1 MRPCAVPSRSPA
13 HVVSEEV
20 SGCAPG
26 AILFDLDNTLVDRD
40 RALGELLAARFADP
54 KVRAEL
60 LLLDREPG
68 QAFLRAWSE
77 RSGRRFT
84 RQELAEELALRL
96 APDPELIEA
105 LRELG
110 RRCQLGLVSNGGS
123 RSQRAKLRA
132 AGLEELFGAALV
144 VSGEVGLE
152 KPDPEIFWLA
162 CRRLGREPHDCLF
175 IGDQEAV
182 DGVGARAAGM
192 SFRLATRVLD
202 AETVR
207 GL

>member
-1 MRPCAVPSRSPA
+1 MPRAV
-13 HVVSEEV
+13 
-20 SGCAPG
+20 
-26 AILFDLDNTLVDRD
+26 LFDLDNTLVDRD
-40 RALGELLAARFADP
+40 RALRELLADHFADP
-54 KVRAEL
+54 QDRAAL
-60 LLLDREPG
+60 LCLDGDPR
-68 QAFLRAWSE
+68 FFVAWSE
-77 RSGRRFT
+77 RARRPFS
-84 RQELAEELALRL
+84 QQDLAGQLALRI

-105 LRELG
+105 LGELG

-132 AGLEELFGAALV
+132 AGLEELLGAALV
-144 VSGEVGLE
+144 VSGEVGLQ

-162 CRRLGREPHDCLF
+162 CRRLVREPHECLF

-182 DGVGARAAGM
+182 DGVGARAAGL
-192 SFRLATRVLD
+192 SFQLARRVLD